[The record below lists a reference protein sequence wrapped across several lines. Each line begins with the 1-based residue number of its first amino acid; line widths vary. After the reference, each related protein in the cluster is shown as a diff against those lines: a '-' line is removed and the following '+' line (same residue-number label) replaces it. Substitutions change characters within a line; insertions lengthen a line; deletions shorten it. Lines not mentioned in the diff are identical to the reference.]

1 MSSLT
6 VGLAGITGKFGRLLA
21 SKLLQSPGIHLRG
34 YARDPSKVIPA
45 LAESPR
51 LKLFKGEAFDD
62 AAIKPFVTGCD
73 VVVCAYLGA
82 DDLMVDGQKKLID
95 ACEEAGVPRY
105 VASDWALD
113 YTKLSLGELFPKD
126 PMIHVKAYLET
137 KQTVKGVH
145 VLIGGF
151 MDPIFSPLFQVWDPE
166 AKTLRYW
173 GEGDEPWEATSYD
186 NAAEFTAA
194 VIADTSAVGIKKCE
208 TPSGIVVGFVVV
220 NESFLDL
227 ADRKSIKEIAATFQ
241 EVYGI
246 QPKLERLGS
255 LDDLKTQMNALRA
268 KNPSDVFSY
277 MFLFFMYYWLNGQT
291 FVGPVTD
298 NERYPEVK
306 PETWEEFLK
315 KRSLDELPQAYFS
328 LAQ

>member
-21 SKLLQSPGIHLRG
+21 SKLLQNPNVRLRG
-34 YARDPSKVIPA
+34 YARDPSKVTPA
-45 LAESPR
+45 LAQSPR
-51 LKLFKGEAFDD
+51 VKLFKGEAFDD
-62 AAIKPFVTGCD
+62 TAIRPFVTGCD
-73 VVVCAYLGA
+73 VVVCAYLGT
-82 DDLMVDGQKKLID
+82 DELMVDGQKKLID
-95 ACEEAGVPRY
+95 ACDESGVPRY

-113 YTKLSLGELFPKD
+113 YTKLRLGELFPKD
-126 PMIHVKAYLET
+126 PMIHVKAYIET
-137 KQTVKGVH
+137 KKTVKGVH

-151 MDPIFSPLFQVWDPE
+151 MDPIFSPLFRVWDPE
-166 AKTLRYW
+166 TKTLRYW

-194 VIADTSAVGIKKCE
+194 AIADTSSVGIKKRKSP
-208 TPSGIVVGFVVV
+208 TVFYLG
-220 NESFLDL
+220 
-227 ADRKSIKEIAATFQ
+227 DRKSIKEIAATFK
-241 EVYGI
+241 EVYDM

-255 LDDLKTQMNALRA
+255 LDDLKTKMHDLRS

-298 NERYPEVK
+298 DERHPEVK
-306 PETWEEFLK
+306 EETWVDFLK
-315 KRSLDELPQAYFS
+315 KRSLDELPHTYFS

>member
-1 MSSLT
+1 MPSLT

-34 YARDPSKVIPA
+34 YARDPSKVVPA

-62 AAIKPFVTGCD
+62 TAIKPFVTGCD
-73 VVVCAYLGA
+73 VVVCAYLGT

-105 VASDWALD
+105 
-113 YTKLSLGELFPKD
+113 
-126 PMIHVKAYLET
+126 AYLET
-137 KQTVKGVH
+137 KKTVKGVH

-194 VIADTSAVGIKKCE
+194 VIADTSAIGIKKYL
-208 TPSGIVVGFVVV
+208 G
-220 NESFLDL
+220 
-227 ADRKSIKEIAATFQ
+227 DRKSIKEIAATFQ

-268 KNPSDVFSY
+268 KNPSGVFSY

-315 KRSLDELPQAYFS
+315 KRGLDELPQAYFS